1 MRGPLRRRRVT
12 WRTPEG
18 DTAVTTTAT
27 TVVPGG
33 KLLVALA
40 ALLLAA
46 TLLDGPAAV
55 ASAQEGGR
63 CAADAPPACA
73 IREDAAGRTAQTQE
87 QLAEA
92 WAEADAA
99 LAAALARLEELLA
112 QFPGGPPP
120 GGARPAGGVQ
130 VDARSHAQS
139 YAEATTGTA

>member
-1 MRGPLRRRRVT
+1 
-12 WRTPEG
+12 
-18 DTAVTTTAT
+18 VTTTAT

-33 KLLVALA
+33 KLLVVLA

-46 TLLDGPAAV
+46 TLLGRPAGV

-63 CAADAPPACA
+63 CAADAPRSCA
-73 IREDAAGRTAQTQE
+73 VREDAAGRTAQTQE

-112 QFPGGPPP
+112 QHPGGPPP
-120 GGARPAGGVQ
+120 DGARPAGGVQ
-130 VDARSHAQS
+130 VDDRRHAQS
-139 YAEATTGTA
+139 PFGATTRTA

>member
-1 MRGPLRRRRVT
+1 M
-12 WRTPEG
+12 
-18 DTAVTTTAT
+18 TTTAAT
-27 TVVPGG
+27 VVPGVVPGG

-40 ALLLAA
+40 ALLLAG
-46 TLLDGPAAV
+46 TLLGGPADV

-87 QLAEA
+87 QLAET

-112 QFPGGPPP
+112 QFPGGPLPDD
-120 GGARPAGGVQ
+120 ARPAGGVQ
-130 VDARSHAQS
+130 VDARSHAQGQVG
-139 YAEATTGTA
+139 ATTGTA